1 MTVLKGV
8 GTGILVFA
16 IFLIVDFWRMAKTGS
31 TFSGTQTGV
40 SVDVRSFA
48 GVVQYL
54 SGIAVGLLVGVGIC
68 AVLVRVLDTQ
78 LRRWT
83 GQ

>member
-16 IFLIVDFWRMAKTGS
+16 IFLMVDFWRIAKGASAFTGAEAGMS
-31 TFSGTQTGV
+31 F
-40 SVDVRSFA
+40 DVRSFTGA
-48 GVVQYL
+48 VQYL
-54 SGIAVGLLVGVGIC
+54 SGIAVGLLLGVGTC
-68 AVLVRVLDTQ
+68 LAVVRLLDTQ
-78 LRRWT
+78 LRRLM

>member
-54 SGIAVGLLVGVGIC
+54 SGIAVGLLVGVGTC